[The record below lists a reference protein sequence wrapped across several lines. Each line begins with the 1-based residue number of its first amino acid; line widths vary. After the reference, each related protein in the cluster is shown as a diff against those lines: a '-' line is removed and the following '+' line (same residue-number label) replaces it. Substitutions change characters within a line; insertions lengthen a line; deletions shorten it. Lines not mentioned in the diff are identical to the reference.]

1 MIYTTLDQLSR
12 YLGLSK
18 NMDTAIRHAL
28 ENDLSQLKLGRN
40 EIDGNETFVNV
51 FAYETIPQE
60 KAIWEGHANYGDLQ
74 IMLQGHEKIGISN
87 AADLKVIVH
96 NETDDFIGYEGPVQ
110 QWVHMDVGSVL
121 IVFPEDVHLV
131 KVMDGDVS
139 NARRIVYKFKL

>member
-1 MIYTTLDQLSR
+1 M
-12 YLGLSK
+12 
-18 NMDTAIRHAL
+18 
-28 ENDLSQLKLGRN
+28 
-40 EIDGNETFVNV
+40 
-51 FAYETIPQE
+51 
-60 KAIWEGHANYGDLQ
+60 
-74 IMLQGHEKIGISN
+74 
-87 AADLKVIVH
+87 KVIVH